1 MTGLSE
7 SLWLALFLGVGF
19 GFFLER
25 AGLGSSVKLAAQ
37 FYLTDLAVFKV
48 MFTAIV
54 TALVGLAALSALG
67 VVDLARIELPRT
79 FVLPQLVGGL
89 VFGVGFVVGGYCPGT
104 GCVGMVSGRLDA
116 MVVVAG
122 MLAGSFVFAEAYP
135 LLATFYQATPL
146 GPVTLPELVGI
157 PGWAGT
163 LAVVALAGGG
173 FALAE
178 RIERRHVLPSP
189 GCQEAP

>member
-1 MTGLSE
+1 MTLLLGLVLGAAFGAVLQLSGA
-7 SLWLALFLGVGF
+7 SSHTKIVNALRLKDMTIIKLILMAIGVGMLGVH
-19 GFFLER
+19 L
-25 AGLGSSVKLAAQ
+25 L
-37 FYLTDLAVFKV
+37 DL
-48 MFTAIV
+48 
-54 TALVGLAALSALG
+54 LGLANMKVKDLYVLG
-67 VVDLARIELPRT
+67 IVLA
-79 FVLPQLVGGL
+79 GA
-89 VFGVGFVVGGYCPGT
+89 VFGVGFAVSGYCPGT

>member
-1 MTGLSE
+1 
-7 SLWLALFLGVGF
+7 
-19 GFFLER
+19 
-25 AGLGSSVKLAAQ
+25 
-37 FYLTDLAVFKV
+37 

-67 VVDLARIELPRT
+67 VVDPARIELPGT

-104 GCVGMVSGRLDA
+104 GCVGLASGRLDA
-116 MVVVAG
+116 VAVIGG
-122 MLAGSFVFAEAYP
+122 MLAGSFAFAEAYP

-146 GPVTLPELVGI
+146 GPVTLPELLGV
-157 PGWAGT
+157 PAWAAT

-178 RIERRHVLPSP
+178 RLERRNT
-189 GCQEAP
+189 